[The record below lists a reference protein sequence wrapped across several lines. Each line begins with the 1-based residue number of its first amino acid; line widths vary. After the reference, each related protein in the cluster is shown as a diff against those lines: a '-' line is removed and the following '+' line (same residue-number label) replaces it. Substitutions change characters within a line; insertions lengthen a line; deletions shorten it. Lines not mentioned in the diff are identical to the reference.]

1 MKGFPEHVE
10 GPMGPWYQKV
20 NAAVA
25 KVTRGKTV
33 PQIREIL
40 GEPDETIE
48 VPDDDR
54 RQDADSP
61 LILGIRNSYSCIA
74 ILTESVLGISSISRT
89 VVSLRSQRRVY
100 AANRAFE
107 SGPPSAAA
115 QRER

>member
-33 PQIREIL
+33 PQIREFSASQTKPL
-40 GEPDETIE
+40 KSPTMT
-48 VPDDDR
+48 DDR
-54 RQDADSP
+54 TPIRP

-74 ILTESVLGISSISRT
+74 ILPKRIRYKFDISNG
-89 VVSLRSQRRVY
+89 RVIAFSKARY
-100 AANRAFE
+100 APNRAFE

>member
-1 MKGFPEHVE
+1 MKGFPKHVE
-10 GPMGPWYQKV
+10 GPMGPWYQRV

-33 PQIREIL
+33 PQIRDIL

-61 LILGIRNSYSCIA
+61 VDPRYPELILVYYDPYRKRIRYKFD
-74 ILTESVLGISSISRT
+74 ISNG
-89 VVSLRSQRRVY
+89 RVIGFTKARY
-100 AANRAFE
+100 AA
-107 SGPPSAAA
+107 
-115 QRER
+115 